1 MIWLI
6 AGYMWLFL
14 HRPFEIW
21 PWMGTLRIERISM
34 IFILIIWL
42 ILGEKQLTENKV
54 NMAVILFILAM
65 TLATLMSPYT
75 TIFDSVGYQNWMKY
89 VVFYLL
95 VMTSVKKESDL
106 KILVVTFIFCFF
118 IYMLHSYREY
128 LCGRF
133 SFVMGTKRL
142 IGVDSTMNDPN
153 GFGASMV
160 ICLPFLLP
168 LVTLFKKRWHY
179 FFMISYILL
188 SIRCIQLTG
197 SRSAFLGLGVLLFSS
212 AVVSKHRFKLV
223 PTMLLTGVVIWFTLN
238 DNLRDR
244 YMTIIDYTLNE
255 SATQSAQGRLE
266 GFYMGWK
273 HWENSPIWGVGPDCH
288 GLATGKG
295 LLSHCLYGQIPGEL
309 GTVGIF
315 AMTFLVLCFFLNHFQ
330 MLQNYNYLQRRGVG
344 KEGLFCLRL
353 STAIISSILL
363 LLFFGA
369 GGHNGYRFHWLWF
382 AAFQALALSCI
393 NEKVNMVHKMEMQN
407 PLIPQHENPIPL
419 IHRRRSG

>member
-21 PWMGTLRIERISM
+21 PWMGTFRIERVSM
-34 IFILIIWL
+34 IFILITWVTVA
-42 ILGEKQLTENKV
+42 EKQLTENKI
-54 NMAVILFILAM
+54 NIAIFLFVLSM

-75 TIFDSVGYQNWMKY
+75 NIFDSGGYQNWMKY
-89 VVFYLL
+89 LVFYIL
-95 VMTSVKKESDL
+95 VMTSVKKEDDL
-106 KILVVTFIFCFF
+106 KILIVAFIVCFF

-128 LCGRF
+128 LCGRY

-168 LVTLFKKRWHY
+168 LVTLFKKKWHY
-179 FFMISYILL
+179 FFMIGYILV

-212 AVVSKHRFKLV
+212 AVVSRHRLKLV
-223 PTMLLTGVVIWFTLN
+223 PIMLFLGVVIWLTLT

-244 YMTIIDYTLNE
+244 YRTIFDSSINE
-255 SATQSAQGRLE
+255 SANQSAQGRLH
-266 GFYMGWK
+266 GFYMGWQN
-273 HWENSPIWGVGPDCH
+273 WEKSPIWGVGPDCH
-288 GLATGKG
+288 GLATGEG
-295 LLSHCLYGQIPGEL
+295 FLSHCLYGQIPGEL
-309 GTVGIF
+309 GTLGIM
-315 AMTFLVLCFFLNHFQ
+315 AMTALIFCFFLNHFQ
-330 MLQNYNYLQRRGVG
+330 IIQNYNYLQRRGKG

-353 STAIISSILL
+353 STAIISAILL
-363 LLFFGA
+363 LLLFGA
-369 GGHNGYRFHWLWF
+369 GGHSGYRFHWIWF
-382 AAFQALALSCI
+382 AAFQALALFCI
-393 NEKVNMVHKMEMQN
+393 NEKVNRIHKMEMQN
-407 PLIPQHENPIPL
+407 LLLPQQENPAPLIS
-419 IHRRRSG
+419 RKRSG

>member
-21 PWMGTLRIERISM
+21 PWMGTLRVERVSM
-34 IFILIIWL
+34 IFILITWL
-42 ILGEKQLTENKV
+42 TVSEKQLTENKI
-54 NMAVILFILAM
+54 NIAVILFVLSM

-75 TIFDSVGYQNWMKY
+75 NIFDSGGYQNWMKY
-89 VVFYLL
+89 LVFYLL

-106 KILVVTFIFCFF
+106 KILIVAFVVCFF

-128 LCGRF
+128 LCGRYT
-133 SFVMGTKRL
+133 FVMGTKRL

-168 LVTLFKKRWHY
+168 LVTLFKKKWHY
-179 FFMISYILL
+179 FFMIGYVLV

-212 AVVSKHRFKLV
+212 ALVSRHRLKLV
-223 PTMLLTGVVIWFTLN
+223 PIMLLLGALLWLTLT

-244 YMTIIDYTLNE
+244 YRTIFDSSVNE
-255 SATQSAQGRLE
+255 SANQSAQGRLH
-266 GFYMGWK
+266 GFYMGWSN
-273 HWENSPIWGVGPDCH
+273 WEKSPIWGVGPDCH
-288 GLATGKG
+288 GLATGEG
-295 LLSHCLYGQIPGEL
+295 FLSHCLYGQIPGEL
-309 GTVGIF
+309 GTLGIT
-315 AMTFLVLCFFLNHFQ
+315 AMAFLVFCFFLNHFQ
-330 MLQNYNYLQRRGVG
+330 MMQNYNYLQRKGMG

-353 STAIISSILL
+353 STAIVSAILL

-369 GGHNGYRFHWLWF
+369 GGHNGYRFHWIWF
-382 AAFQALALSCI
+382 AAFQALALFCI
-393 NEKVNMVHKMEMQN
+393 NEKVNMIHKMEMQN
-407 PLIPQHENPIPL
+407 LLTPQHKNPVPLITQ
-419 IHRRRSG
+419 RRSG